1 MGRLEHKVALITG
14 AARGQGRSHA
24 LHFAQEGA
32 DLILLDIGHDLAPC
46 EVPMGTDSQLQT
58 TAERCRAL
66 GASVTT
72 VLADV
77 RDAAAVQQA
86 VDQGV
91 AERGPID
98 VLINNAGVS
107 SPIGTSNE
115 LSPEAWRLVMAINLD
130 GPFYV
135 GRAVA
140 NQMIGAGTAGC
151 IINIS
156 SSAGIKAMYSNVAYV
171 ASKHGVIGLTR
182 SMAIDLAPHGI
193 RANAICPGSVRD
205 VPELES
211 RMLSDLAKEWQ
222 VPADSYEQEFASYHL
237 LPELMEPSDVS
248 RACVWLASD
257 DGVRITGSIVSVDAG
272 FVTK

>member
-32 DLILLDIGHDLAPC
+32 DLILLDIGHDLPPC
-46 EVPMGTDSQLQT
+46 EVPMGTEQQLQT
-58 TAERCRAL
+58 TAERCRAH
-66 GASVTT
+66 GVSVTT

-77 RDAAAVQQA
+77 RDADAVQQA
-86 VDQGV
+86 VEQGV

-107 SPIGTSNE
+107 SPIGVSNE

-140 NQMIGAGTAGC
+140 NQMIGAGTGGC

-205 VPELES
+205 VEELES

-222 VPADSYEQEFASYHL
+222 VPADSYEQEFAGYHL
-237 LPELMEPSDVS
+237 LPVLMEPSDVS

-257 DGVRITGSIVSVDAG
+257 DGVRITGSIISVDAG